1 MQEKEIDGKAIWS
14 YGNPEAE
21 KVLIQLVGEHEIS
34 GIEQEFHAIQDRTS
48 EEFYMIAWRVNNWND
63 ELSPWKAPPAFG
75 EEGFGDGA
83 SELLEKILEYCSD
96 KSKTY
101 YLGGYSLA
109 GLFALW
115 AAYESDVF
123 SGIVC
128 CSGSL
133 WFPDWD
139 HYVRN
144 HVIQSKCSVYLS
156 LGGKEEKAKN
166 KVMAAV
172 GDRTRAQEGLL
183 QEDSMVESVV
193 LEWNAG
199 GHFADAG
206 KRLAK
211 GVKWMFGVKS
221 GL

>member
-1 MQEKEIDGKAIWS
+1 MQEKEINGKAIWS

-115 AAYESDVF
+115 ASCQTDRFV
-123 SGIVC
+123 GIAAASPSV
-128 CSGSL
+128 
-133 WFPDWD
+133 WFPGFLT
-139 HYVRN
+139 YLKENEVKSPC
-144 HVIQSKCSVYLS
+144 IYLS
-156 LGGKEEKAKN
+156 LGDKEDKTKN
-166 KVMAAV
+166 AIRSEIA
-172 GDRTRAQEGLL
+172 
-183 QEDSMVESVV
+183 SESYMRGCRNVTSHV
-193 LEWNAG
+193 FWSGIRGIISVNRKLG
-199 GHFADAG
+199 QLR
-206 KRLAK
+206 RLPGCWK
-211 GVKWMFGVKS
+211 NNN
-221 GL
+221 

>member
-109 GLFALW
+109 G
-115 AAYESDVF
+115 
-123 SGIVC
+123 I
-128 CSGSL
+128 
-133 WFPDWD
+133 
-139 HYVRN
+139 
-144 HVIQSKCSVYLS
+144 ICSVGILPDGPFCGNCSS
-156 LGGKEEKAKN
+156 LT
-166 KVMAAV
+166 V
-172 GDRTRAQEGLL
+172 
-183 QEDSMVESVV
+183 SMVS
-193 LEWNAG
+193 
-199 GHFADAG
+199 
-206 KRLAK
+206 RL
-211 GVKWMFGVKS
+211 FGIYARK
-221 GL
+221 

>member
-109 GLFALW
+109 GLFARRTVLW
-115 AAYESDVF
+115 ELQQPHRQYGF
-123 SGIVC
+123 QTFWNICKKIG
-128 CSGSL
+128 
-133 WFPDWD
+133 
-139 HYVRN
+139 Y
-144 HVIQSKCSVYLS
+144 
-156 LGGKEEKAKN
+156 KA
-166 KVMAAV
+166 V
-172 GDRTRAQEGLL
+172 
-183 QEDSMVESVV
+183 
-193 LEWNAG
+193 
-199 GHFADAG
+199 
-206 KRLAK
+206 
-211 GVKWMFGVKS
+211 
-221 GL
+221 

>member
-115 AAYESDVF
+115 ASCRRTV
-123 SGIVC
+123 
-128 CSGSL
+128 L
-133 WFPDWD
+133 WELQQPHRQYGFQTFWNICKKIG
-139 HYVRN
+139 Y
-144 HVIQSKCSVYLS
+144 
-156 LGGKEEKAKN
+156 
-166 KVMAAV
+166 KVV
-172 GDRTRAQEGLL
+172 
-183 QEDSMVESVV
+183 
-193 LEWNAG
+193 
-199 GHFADAG
+199 
-206 KRLAK
+206 
-211 GVKWMFGVKS
+211 
-221 GL
+221 

>member
-115 AAYESDVF
+115 TAYENDAY
-123 SGIVC
+123 SGIIC

-133 WFPDWD
+133 WFPEWD
-139 HYVRN
+139 HYMRE
-144 HVIQSKCSVYLS
+144 HVLRSKCSVYLS
-156 LGGKEEKAKN
+156 LGGKEEKTRN

-172 GDRTRAQEGLL
+172 GDRTRVQEERLE
-183 QEDSMVESVV
+183 EDPMVESDRKSVV
-193 LEWNAG
+193 
-199 GHFADAG
+199 
-206 KRLAK
+206 
-211 GVKWMFGVKS
+211 
-221 GL
+221 